1 MGSPFF
7 VLDFVDERYLSL
19 TLSTGEGIGFWFY

>member
-19 TLSTGEGIGFWFY
+19 TLSAGEGTVLRSL